1 MVAACQTRTVIMDQ
15 NLLDLRGLKC
25 PLPILRT
32 KKALAGMAAGAEITV
47 LATDAGAP
55 DDFAA
60 FCRQTGHVLLAST
73 AENGVFTLVLRH
85 K

>member
-1 MVAACQTRTVIMDQ
+1 MNKIT
-15 NLLDLRGLKC
+15 LDLQGLKC

-32 KKALAGMAAGAEITV
+32 KKALANMASGDIITV
-47 LATDAGAP
+47 LATDMGAP

-60 FCRQTGHVLLAST
+60 FCKHTGHELLESN
-73 AENGVFTLVLRH
+73 AENDVFTLIIKH

>member
-1 MVAACQTRTVIMDQ
+1 MQP
-15 NLLDLRGLKC
+15 LDLTGLKC

-32 KKALAGMAAGAEITV
+32 KKALATLDSGAIITV

-55 DDFAA
+55 ADFAA
-60 FCRQTGHVLLAST
+60 FCQHTGHELLESS
-73 AENGVFTLVLRH
+73 EDNGVFTLVLKH

>member
-1 MVAACQTRTVIMDQ
+1 MDT
-15 NLLDLRGLKC
+15 LTLDLTGLKC

-32 KKALAGMAAGAEITV
+32 KKALATLESGTIITV

-55 DDFAA
+55 DDFQA
-60 FCRQTGHVLLAST
+60 FCKHTGHELLENR
-73 AENGVFTLVLRH
+73 AEDGVFTLVIKR

>member
-1 MVAACQTRTVIMDQ
+1 MNKIT
-15 NLLDLRGLKC
+15 LDLQGLKC

-32 KKALAGMAAGAEITV
+32 KKALANMASGDIITV
-47 LATDAGAP
+47 LATDTGAP

-60 FCRQTGHVLLAST
+60 FCKHTGHELLESNT
-73 AENGVFTLVLRH
+73 ENDVFTLIIKH

>member
-1 MVAACQTRTVIMDQ
+1 MNKIT
-15 NLLDLRGLKC
+15 LDLQGLKC

-32 KKALAGMAAGAEITV
+32 KKALANMASGDIITV

-55 DDFAA
+55 EDFAA
-60 FCRQTGHVLLAST
+60 FCKHTGHELL
-73 AENGVFTLVLRH
+73 ENNTEDDIFTLIIKH

>member
-1 MVAACQTRTVIMDQ
+1 MNTQT
-15 NLLDLRGLKC
+15 LDPTGLKC
-25 PLPILRT
+25 PLPILKT
-32 KKALAGMAAGAEITV
+32 KKALAQMQAGEVITV

-60 FCRQTGHVLLAST
+60 FCRQTGHVLLEST
-73 AENGVFTLVLRH
+73 QTGEIFTLVVQH

>member
-1 MVAACQTRTVIMDQ
+1 MQT
-15 NLLDLRGLKC
+15 LDLTGLKC

-32 KKALAGMAAGAEITV
+32 KKALAQLESGTVLTV
-47 LATDAGAP
+47 LATDPGAP

-60 FCRQTGHVLLAST
+60 FCRHTGHELL
-73 AENGVFTLVLRH
+73 ENRSQDGVFTLVVRR

>member
-1 MVAACQTRTVIMDQ
+1 MQ
-15 NLLDLRGLKC
+15 LDVTGLKC
-25 PLPILRT
+25 PLPILRA
-32 KKALAGMAAGAEITV
+32 KKALAGMAAGEVLTV

-60 FCRQTGHVLLAST
+60 FCRHTGHELLRSESSAD
-73 AENGVFTLVLRH
+73 GVFTLVIRH